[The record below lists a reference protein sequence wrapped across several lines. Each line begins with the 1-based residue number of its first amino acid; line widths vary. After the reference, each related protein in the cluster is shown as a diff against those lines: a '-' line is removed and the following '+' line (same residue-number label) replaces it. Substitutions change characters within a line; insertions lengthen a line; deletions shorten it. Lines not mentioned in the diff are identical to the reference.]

1 MVEPVPPVDVLLG
14 DYDRFLRRRG
24 RALSTRLQYSYPLQC
39 FATWMEDGPVGEL
52 TAGDLERFLSWWE
65 EQFEARRGRPPRRA
79 TVRGTIGALRGFFD
93 YLERTGSLVTAGG
106 ARIDNPMDQVF
117 SPTHEQRPNDFLR
130 PTEDAALL
138 SCPCSDFEKTIVW
151 LLRWTGLRVSEARA
165 VTLEDID
172 LTPDSESL
180 LIRTSKTSAGRRTV
194 PIVPQLIPVIERRM
208 WLLERAQ
215 MASPQTPLLATT
227 HGTAMTSTYIWRVVK
242 RVSERASI
250 RVVHCTCA
258 SRRVTLHTPGCP
270 RTVSGENRSRVSP
283 HTLRRTFGSD
293 LLNRGLRLEVV
304 SRLLG
309 HANTTITERAYAH
322 LLGDTVRTELLRV
335 LTNDRQ

>member
-1 MVEPVPPVDVLLG
+1 MESAPTVDILLG

-24 RALSTRLQYSYPLQC
+24 RAVSTRLQYSYPLQC
-39 FATWMEDGPVGEL
+39 FATWIEDRPVAEL

-65 EQFEARRGRPPRRA
+65 EQFEARRGRSPRRA

-93 YLERTGSLVTAGG
+93 YLERTGTLVTASGT
-106 ARIDNPMDQVF
+106 RTDNPMDQVF

-130 PTEDAALL
+130 TSEDTALL
-138 SCPCSDFEKTIVW
+138 SCPCSDSEKTIVW
-151 LLRWTGLRVSEARA
+151 LLRWAGLRVSEARA

-172 LTPDSESL
+172 LTTDAESL
-180 LIRTSKTSAGRRTV
+180 LIRTSKTSAGQRTV
-194 PIVPQLIPVIERRM
+194 PIVPQLIPVIERRI
-208 WLLERAQ
+208 WLLERSQ
-215 MASPQTPLLATT
+215 MTSPLTPLLATSR
-227 HGTAMTSTYIWRVVK
+227 GTPMTSTYIWRVVK
-242 RVSERASI
+242 RVCERAGI
-250 RVVHCTCA
+250 RVVQCTCA
-258 SRRVTLHTPGCP
+258 SRRVTLHSLGCP

-322 LLGDTVRTELLRV
+322 LLGHTVRAELLRA
-335 LTNDRQ
+335 LAHERG